1 MSADRV
7 HRIGHPIH
15 GLQDGRLGRLLRMAC
30 AAMLSYAIAG
40 AVLAQDACSL
50 KVPGPVLPAKAYP
63 GQTLSKPDDNT
74 FTETAR
80 LRPGLHLTIR
90 QDGCA
95 DYVTTRFTL
104 TVERAQEPD
113 RSDEAWI
120 DFARA
125 ELGKLPAREPGRYRT
140 LDAFLIKARRT
151 PPQDGERIICRDGS
165 QAVAGL
171 CSWDSLG
178 GDVVSVKRGRAATT
192 ITVIDY
198 VSA

>member
-1 MSADRV
+1 M
-7 HRIGHPIH
+7 
-15 GLQDGRLGRLLRMAC
+15 C
-30 AAMLSYAIAG
+30 AAFAATLSHAMSG
-40 AVLAQDACSL
+40 AALAEDGCSL
-50 KVPGPVLPAKAYP
+50 RAPGPVLRASAYP
-63 GQTLSKPDDNT
+63 VQALDQRSDDTL
-74 FTETAR
+74 TEAAQ

-104 TVERAQEPD
+104 TVAHAQEPD

-125 ELGKLPAREPGRYRT
+125 ELARLPVRDPSRYST
-140 LDAFLIKARRT
+140 LNAFLVKARHIA
-151 PPQDGERIICRDGS
+151 PQAGERIICRDGS
-165 QAVAGL
+165 PPEAGL

-178 GDVVSVKRGRAATT
+178 GDVVSLKRGRAATT
-192 ITVIDY
+192 ITVVEY